1 MENYNIYDE
10 IGRGTN
16 SFVYKA
22 RRKRSIE
29 YVAVK
34 STAKS
39 RMDKIL
45 NEVPFLHKLESPYV
59 LKFFDW
65 YESSNH
71 IWLILEYCMGGD
83 LLNLITQD
91 KHLPESAVQSFGL
104 ELVAG
109 LHYLHSNSILYCDLK
124 PANILIDEFGSL
136 KLSDFGLARRIPGSD
151 ATPARP
157 LAPGSPHYMAPELFQ
172 QPAVHS
178 FASDFW
184 ALGCV
189 LYELRTGHQPFT
201 HTNFSE
207 LARMIQSEVVELPV
221 LGCVMSP
228 AFCDLVKRLLVKDPY
243 RRITWDELV
252 DHPFWGSLPRIDKVA
267 MPPQEIFDRN
277 APVSLS
283 EQAASNEAPRDPED
297 NSGDIKSNFNN
308 DEHQENGDNDDNNV
322 AHKDQQPL
330 GNGLEA
336 ARAENSCGDEGN
348 FSDSGDSETD
358 EAINGATT
366 DHGEL
371 RPVSAPN
378 SRKLTLPDSNE
389 DLNDDQN
396 GILNEVSQL
405 VAIRQHWRAAR
416 APHSAPPAIRNVPN
430 KRMSINNLFDR
441 SGVPGSGLRKVSK
454 LVFTAADCRVKSI
467 IGNKDIKIEDLPHVR
482 EDLLRFAL
490 TTPDDLLSCP
500 AEGLES
506 QLKEIYISL
515 KSSHADDE
523 ARLSVMAYLFSLSCH
538 ARLAHVIVNSSIL
551 KLLIRMLSH
560 EARLS
565 TPNKTFIS
573 MSCLV
578 LGVLFRFATFIA
590 PSSPDQLQLL
600 VKSLLEVIAAPDGLD
615 DKKHTDAKGLQ
626 PRPLALACLGELLFY
641 ISTQHEWELPMEGVE
656 TVLGCIGDADLT
668 LRFYAVRT
676 LGNMLIQ
683 CTDSLLSRLISE
695 KIVLTLMRGLLQY
708 ANPMSS
714 DENGDKQTIISLQTA
729 TTEALAHVLRH
740 LRVPSSAASLSSRL
754 QRSIMLFFAKP
765 DILNA
770 VWRGVER
777 VQASAE
783 LAIASLNIINAFLD
797 MKLGTEREA
806 EAAAIRSSRTLL
818 LERVIAFPI
827 ICKVLEIDR
836 STGGEDAD
844 GDNVATLRAKGLI
857 MIHLGVQLNRSFLL
871 AFVQYNSL
879 DIVEKVIGPIAEQL
893 GEDEAGPGSV
903 SPEKKLSAFE
913 LYLAQC
919 ALNVC
924 KLSIRM
930 ALKLGAICFSSYE
943 NGDEE
948 VASSNNEEHRSPRIS
963 PIPFQLFDGLLQNP
977 NCRQQLLNYFVAND
991 SKQFTF
997 FLRLMTKLLTSFHDE
1012 ALVVPGDTE
1021 KTTTIARYVSD
1032 ILLALFGFAGK
1043 ESNDI
1048 VLVEKQMLFTHLL
1061 PAIVKH
1067 VSGESGDVAVNCL
1080 RILHAVLLDFDYDDD
1095 SGDYEFYDPFVRSI
1109 LLPYLNTLFRSPMA
1123 LIENTWSLSSELLFG
1138 LLSSDSSLLAEAEN
1152 LKLVPTITSLL
1163 QVPVEF
1169 QSLPSHAT
1177 QLVQLLV
1184 DSPDV
1189 HSELLYQSGIAR
1201 SVAAGLTFSWKRKV
1215 VDGNLLDLFLI
1226 LLNLLHQQFEAMR
1239 LPGLTSTPTGF
1250 DELVNCGPLLLQFC
1264 AWSSVGQKINGES
1277 EYVPPENDPD
1287 EKSRTSI
1294 ELVDLA
1300 SQCLVFLSQIFGDRL
1315 NSVLFLDNKS
1325 VTSDTNESAFSSLSK
1340 CLRSNLDAIA
1350 LLRVLLTLKNCM
1362 RCETKTHQVSHWLV
1376 GNGSV
1381 LSTVEALASQSAQ
1394 FDDTQ
1399 SEDEKQPAIGD
1410 QISKTA
1416 TAIMRLCHASYSR

>member
-10 IGRGTN
+10 IGLGTN

-277 APVSLS
+277 APVSLRYVPYSRCNCTNWSSLLKLVLYS
-283 EQAASNEAPRDPED
+283 EQAASNEAPKDPED

-500 AEGLES
+500 AEGLEG

-600 VKSLLEVIAAPDGLD
+600 VKSLLE
-615 DKKHTDAKGLQ
+615 

-695 KIVLTLMRGLLQY
+695 KIVLTLM
-708 ANPMSS
+708 P
-714 DENGDKQTIISLQTA
+714 
-729 TTEALAHVLRH
+729 LAHVLRH

-827 ICKVLEIDR
+827 IC
-836 STGGEDAD
+836 
-844 GDNVATLRAKGLI
+844 LI

-1138 LLSSDSSLLAEAEN
+1138 LLSSDSSLLAEAED

-1300 SQCLVFLSQIFGDRL
+1300 SQCLVFLSQV
-1315 NSVLFLDNKS
+1315 SVE
-1325 VTSDTNESAFSSLSK
+1325 VPI
-1340 CLRSNLDAIA
+1340 LR
-1350 LLRVLLTLKNCM
+1350 TY
-1362 RCETKTHQVSHWLV
+1362 
-1376 GNGSV
+1376 
-1381 LSTVEALASQSAQ
+1381 LAV
-1394 FDDTQ
+1394 
-1399 SEDEKQPAIGD
+1399 
-1410 QISKTA
+1410 
-1416 TAIMRLCHASYSR
+1416 